1 MQLLNLP
8 SAAQDSHTWTS
19 PSERGEGE
27 ATTFLTLNLSHLA
40 ESLSALPTHTRLA
53 LPADLLQRYGMSES
67 DVLLPTQ
74 DKAHVDETSPSANLT
89 PSSTEHASLTSSSAN
104 LTPSSTEHASLTSSV
119 DLRPL
124 LSKNRS
130 RLAQTEPTFDFSA
143 PSKLRPPP
151 GLATPT
157 TGSEVTEET
166 PNSTSHHPL
175 ASRDHSVAPEDQGL
189 DALLH
194 GTSHVHLP
202 TPRGL
207 PAMADSGRVGD
218 WKPTAVKREGLVT
231 ASMADSGRVGDW
243 KPPAVKRE
251 GLVTASMADS
261 GRVGD
266 WKPTAVKREGLVT
279 ASMAD
284 SGRVGDWKPTAVK
297 REGLVTASMAKGTVP
312 TTADLDSVLDDLLA

>member
-104 LTPSSTEHASLTSSV
+104 LTPSSTEHASLTSSSANLTPSSTEHASLTSSV
-119 DLRPL
+119 DLRSL

-175 ASRDHSVAPEDQGL
+175 ASRDHSVAAEDQGL

-194 GTSHVHLP
+194 GTSHVHLS

-218 WKPTAVKREGLVT
+218 WKPTV
-231 ASMADSGRVGDW
+231 
-243 KPPAVKRE
+243 
-251 GLVTASMADS
+251 
-261 GRVGD
+261 
-266 WKPTAVKREGLVT
+266 VKREGLVT

>member
-1 MQLLNLP
+1 MQLLDLP

-27 ATTFLTLNLSHLA
+27 ATTFLSLNLSHLA
-40 ESLSALPTHTRLA
+40 ESLSALPTHARLA
-53 LPADLLQRYGMSES
+53 LPADLLQRYGMSEG

-74 DKAHVDETSPSANLT
+74 DKAHVDETSPSATLTPSADLT
-89 PSSTEHASLTSSSAN
+89 PSSTEHASLTSSI
-104 LTPSSTEHASLTSSV
+104 

-130 RLAQTEPTFDFSA
+130 QTESTFDFSA

-157 TGSEVTEET
+157 TGSEATET

-175 ASRDHSVAPEDQGL
+175 ASREHSVAAEDQGL

-194 GTSHVHLP
+194 GTSHATSHMHLP
-202 TPRGL
+202 TPRGP
-207 PAMADSGRVGD
+207 PAMV
-218 WKPTAVKREGLVT
+218 
-231 ASMADSGRVGDW
+231 
-243 KPPAVKRE
+243 
-251 GLVTASMADS
+251 
-261 GRVGD
+261 
-266 WKPTAVKREGLVT
+266 
-279 ASMAD
+279 D